1 MWVEV
6 TRVWS
11 IGVRGTILLANLLLG
26 MVLGLLWN
34 FLEQM
39 RDRANTAVMH

>member
-1 MWVEV
+1 MSVEV

-11 IGVRGTILLANLLLG
+11 IGVCGTILLVNSLLG
-26 MVLGLLWN
+26 MVSGLLWN

-39 RDRANTAVMH
+39 RDRANTSVVH